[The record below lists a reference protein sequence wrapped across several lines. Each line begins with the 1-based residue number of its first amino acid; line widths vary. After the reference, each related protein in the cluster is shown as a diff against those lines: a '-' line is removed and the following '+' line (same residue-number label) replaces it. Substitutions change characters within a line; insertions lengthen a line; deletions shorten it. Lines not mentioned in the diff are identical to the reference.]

1 MRKNNTSRKNV
12 SYLDTYVYQNVWK
25 IVKAILNNNST
36 LRSNHALS
44 KLFKNLRKLSR
55 CSRTVEQQCTTLP
68 LSLNCFFNLEM
79 NVVHS
84 CVQPIGRKIKGVRGD
99 EAWKAQSRFSS
110 AERIA
115 RVSQSFVPVIS
126 TCFTR
131 VATLVTPSLPL
142 RSDRGPSRRLSP
154 WKPLETSYTHCYR
167 HSYKH
172 PFCSK
177 REFREGAFENR
188 ATGKNNGIDGAIV
201 LTNTIAM
208 PSCIT
213 NVWTYTILGALRNRF
228 VTILGSL
235 SR

>member
-1 MRKNNTSRKNV
+1 M
-12 SYLDTYVYQNVWK
+12 
-25 IVKAILNNNST
+25 
-36 LRSNHALS
+36 
-44 KLFKNLRKLSR
+44 
-55 CSRTVEQQCTTLP
+55 
-68 LSLNCFFNLEM
+68 
-79 NVVHS
+79 VHS
-84 CVQPIGRKIKGVRGD
+84 CVQPIGTKIKRTRGD

-110 AERIA
+110 SERIA
-115 RVSQSFVPVIS
+115 RVSQSFVPLIS

-131 VATLVTPSLPL
+131 VPTLVTPSLPL

-188 ATGKNNGIDGAIV
+188 ATGKNNGIDGAIA

-208 PSCIT
+208 RSCIT

-235 SR
+235 SRVIPSFVKTFYLLFFLTSFFFLIQDTWKYLKFL